1 VTPNRVV
8 ALAMIA
14 VVLALGCVPV
24 ASEDDAQGP
33 LAAVEAP
40 APTDPLTHEPVG
52 PEAPGPRPSD
62 GPRPRPVALAAPRV
76 GSSASV
82 THEGSVSVVPRSV
95 DDRAWE
101 PVVATHPTDP
111 DRVAVVYQHRGPGAA
126 CRLNPTVRISHDGGR
141 TWHSTKAHPTGGSRR
156 GASLHAA
163 IAWGPSPSG
172 GSRLY
177 WANMTVPSCGDSRFS
192 LTTTYSDDE
201 GATWSKLRVERDTPP
216 WVGGFPEIVV
226 DRDPASPNHGVVYV
240 AYNWL
245 PRHADAP
252 GFRLLASSDFG
263 DSWQGADVALAP
275 QDGDADEAWRI
286 AYRLRPAPDGS
297 LFASWYQ
304 VDLRRWDRANILAK
318 GGPGNVARLGVA
330 MARVTFDRDRGHLDV
345 GPSRMVATVRETA
358 FTTTGASAQ
367 GTGGNIRPDPMW
379 QHGFDIDPTTGRLYV
394 AVAGYGP
401 SEGDGV
407 RGAIRVGRSDDAGKT
422 WTFSTLPRAPDVD
435 DRRQSSIRPN
445 LVAGP
450 GFVLVTFHTL
460 DDAASHATVGAS
472 YALSTDGAATWQ
484 PPQAVTSE
492 RWRAEHLG
500 GVVNGVGLRERAE
513 RSAGG
518 DVFWA
523 YGDGRHATS
532 TKEGRVAIYG
542 ARIEIRTSVLA
553 TTTPGRR

>member
-8 ALAMIA
+8 AAAM
-14 VVLALGCVPV
+14 VVLILAGCVPA
-24 ASEDDAQGP
+24 ASEGPVQGSF
-33 LAAVEAP
+33 P
-40 APTDPLTHEPVG
+40 AIEQQAHVDQGTHESLG
-52 PEAPGPRPSD
+52 PGAPGPSPSD
-62 GPRPRPVALAAPRV
+62 GPRPRPAALAAPRL

-82 THEGSVSVVPRSV
+82 THEGLVSLVPRSV

-101 PVVATHPTDP
+101 PIVATHPTDP

-126 CRLNPTVRISHDGGR
+126 CRLNPTVRISHDRGR
-141 TWHSTKAHPTGGSRR
+141 TWHSTKAPTGGSRR

-163 IAWGPSPSG
+163 IAWGPGPSG

-245 PRHADAP
+245 PRDADAP

-263 DSWQGADVALAP
+263 DSWDRADVDLAP
-275 QDGDADEAWRI
+275 QDGDEDEAWRI
-286 AYRLRPAPDGS
+286 GYRLRPAPDGS

-318 GGPGNVARLGVA
+318 GGPGNVGRLGVA
-330 MARVTFDRDRGHLDV
+330 MARVTFDRSSRRLDV

-358 FTTTGASAQ
+358 FTTTGASAP

-379 QHGFDIDPTTGRLYV
+379 QHGFDVDPTTGRLYL

-401 SEGDGV
+401 SKGDGV
-407 RGAIRVGRSDDAGKT
+407 RGDIRVGWSDDAGET
-422 WTFSTLPRAPDVD
+422 WTFSMVPRAPNVD
-435 DRRQSSIRPN
+435 DRPQSSIRPN

-460 DDAASHATVGAS
+460 DDAASRATIGAS
-472 YALSTDGAATWQ
+472 YALSTDGALTWQ
-484 PPQAVTSE
+484 RPQAVTSE
-492 RWRAEHLG
+492 RWRPEHLG
-500 GVVNGVGLRERAE
+500 GVINGVGLRERAE

-532 TKEGRVAIYG
+532 SKEGHVAIYG

-553 TTTPGRR
+553 TTSPGRR